1 MAANVNCGT
10 FSRLGNRRLVIMK
23 QLLRSHSLS
32 YVQGLQVA
40 LEAEGIESVI
50 LDEQSLGYLGFA
62 GRVRLAVTDEEY
74 ERALEIVRGLEGA
87 VPPSQAP
94 ASWRAQRWG
103 CASAMA
109 GFALVFV
116 GMVASESDLRRIA
129 LGLTIAGGGG
139 MLAGLAVVAVTR
151 LRERDDT
158 GG

>member
-1 MAANVNCGT
+1 
-10 FSRLGNRRLVIMK
+10 MK
-23 QLLRSHSLS
+23 QLLSSHSLS

-40 LEAEGIESVI
+40 LEAEGIESAI

-74 ERALEIVRGLEGA
+74 DRALEIVRGLEVA
-87 VPPSQAP
+87 VAPSEAP
-94 ASWRAQRWG
+94 ASWRVQRWG
-103 CASAMA
+103 CASVIA
-109 GFALVFV
+109 GFALVSV
-116 GMVASESDLRRIA
+116 GVVASDSDLRQIA
-129 LGLTIAGGGG
+129 LGLTIAGGGA

>member
-1 MAANVNCGT
+1 
-10 FSRLGNRRLVIMK
+10 MK

-62 GRVRLAVTDEEY
+62 GRVRLAV
-74 ERALEIVRGLEGA
+74 
-87 VPPSQAP
+87 
-94 ASWRAQRWG
+94 
-103 CASAMA
+103 
-109 GFALVFV
+109 V
-116 GMVASESDLRRIA
+116 G
-129 LGLTIAGGGG
+129 
-139 MLAGLAVVAVTR
+139 VTR